1 MSGPGS
7 KEGREGFGRKF
18 ARELANGGLGWLA
31 GLAAA
36 RLVGEF
42 FTERSWLNLW
52 GAATRKT
59 AVDAVTFEVLGVLA
73 EVLVGFAVM
82 VVANEYVMAPLLA
95 RWRARKA
102 DGTGK

>member
-18 ARELANGGLGWLA
+18 ARELANGGLGW
-31 GLAAA
+31 
-36 RLVGEF
+36 LVGEF